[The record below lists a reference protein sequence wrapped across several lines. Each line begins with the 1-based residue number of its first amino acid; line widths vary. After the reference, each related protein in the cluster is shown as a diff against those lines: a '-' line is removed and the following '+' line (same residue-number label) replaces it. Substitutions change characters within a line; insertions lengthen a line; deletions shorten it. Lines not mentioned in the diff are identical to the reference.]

1 MNPLVKKIGS
11 IPIKI
16 VNTVAGGNAIDKLK
30 ETKNPLLR
38 RAVSTLSPDSKI
50 MKRMVERYGTPAQRQ
65 AFAKERVK
73 THLARAATI
82 TGGGTLLLRERRKQ
96 RQGPYYATY

>member
-1 MNPLVKKIGS
+1 MKQLVKKIGK

-30 ETKNPLLR
+30 ETHNPLLN
-38 RAVSTLSPDSKI
+38 RALGKISPDSKI
-50 MKRMVERYGTPAQRQ
+50 MKRMVERYGTPEQRH

-73 THLARAATI
+73 THMARAATVA
-82 TGGGTLLLRERRKQ
+82 GGAVALHRERKKK
-96 RQGPYYATY
+96 QGPYYASY

>member
-1 MNPLVKKIGS
+1 MNPLVKKIGK

-16 VNTVAGGNAIDKLK
+16 VNTVAGGNAVDKLK
-30 ETKNPLLR
+30 AHHNPLLN
-38 RAVSTLSPDSKI
+38 RALGKISPDSKI
-50 MKRMVERYGTPAQRQ
+50 MKRMVERYGTPEQRH

-73 THLARAATI
+73 THLARAATVV
-82 TGGGTLLLRERRKQ
+82 GGAAALQHERGKK

>member
-1 MNPLVKKIGS
+1 MKQLVKKIGK

-30 ETKNPLLR
+30 ETHNPLLN
-38 RAVSTLSPDSKI
+38 RALGKISPDSKI
-50 MKRMVERYGTPAQRQ
+50 MKRMVERYGTPEQRQ

-73 THLARAATI
+73 THMARAATVV
-82 TGGGTLLLRERRKQ
+82 GGAAVLHHERKKK
-96 RQGPYYATY
+96 QGPYYASY

>member
-1 MNPLVKKIGS
+1 MNPLFKKIGQ

-30 ETKNPLLR
+30 ETHNPLRR
-38 RAVSTLSPDSKI
+38 RAVTTLSPDSKI

-73 THLARAATI
+73 THMARAATVV
-82 TGGGTLLLRERRKQ
+82 GGAATLHHERKKK
-96 RQGPYYATY
+96 QGPYYASY

>member
-1 MNPLVKKIGS
+1 MNTLAKKIGA

-16 VNTVAGGNAIDKLK
+16 VNTAAGGNAIDKLK
-30 ETKNPLLR
+30 ETHNPLLR
-38 RAVSTLSPDSKI
+38 RAVANLSADSKI
-50 MKRMVERYGTPAQRQ
+50 MKRMVKRYGTPAQRQ

-82 TGGGTLLLRERRKQ
+82 TGGGALLLSERRKQ
-96 RQGPYYATY
+96 RQGPYYVTY

>member
-1 MNPLVKKIGS
+1 MNPLFKKIGQ

-30 ETKNPLLR
+30 ETHNPLLH
-38 RAVSTLSPDSKI
+38 RAVNQLSADSKI
-50 MKRMVERYGTPAQRQ
+50 MKRMVKRYGTPAQRQ

-82 TGGGTLLLRERRKQ
+82 AGGSAALLRERKKQ

>member
-1 MNPLVKKIGS
+1 MNPLVKRIGE
-11 IPIKI
+11 IPIKF

-30 ETKNPLLR
+30 EHHNPILR
-38 RAVSTLSPDSKI
+38 RALGKVSPDSKI

-73 THLARAATI
+73 THVARAATI
-82 TGGGTLLLRERRKQ
+82 AGGSAIMLHERNKQ
-96 RQGPYYATY
+96 RKGPYYAY

>member
-1 MNPLVKKIGS
+1 MNPLVKKLGA

-30 ETKNPLLR
+30 ETPNPLLR
-38 RAVSTLSPDSKI
+38 RALGQYSADSKI
-50 MKRMVERYGTPAQRQ
+50 MKRMVERYGTPEQRQ

-73 THLARAATI
+73 THLARAATL
-82 TGGGTLLLRERRKQ
+82 TGGGIVLHRARKKQ
-96 RQGPYYATY
+96 RSPYVPY

>member
-1 MNPLVKKIGS
+1 MNSLAKKIGS

-16 VNTVAGGNAIDKLK
+16 VNTVAGGNAIDALK
-30 ETKNPLLR
+30 DHSNPLLR
-38 RAVSTLSPDSKI
+38 RAVNSLSADSKI
-50 MKRMVERYGTPAQRQ
+50 MKRMVKRYGTPAQRQ

-82 TGGGTLLLRERRKQ
+82 TGGAATLLHERKKQ
-96 RQGPYYATY
+96 RQGNYYVSY

>member
-30 ETKNPLLR
+30 ETPNPLLR
-38 RAVSTLSPDSKI
+38 RAVNTLSADSKI
-50 MKRMVERYGTPAQRQ
+50 MKRMVERYGTPAQRH

-82 TGGGTLLLRERRKQ
+82 AGGGIALHHERRKQ
-96 RQGPYYATY
+96 RQGHYYVTY

>member
-1 MNPLVKKIGS
+1 MNSLVKKIGS
-11 IPIKI
+11 IPIKV

-30 ETKNPLLR
+30 ETNNPLLR
-38 RAVSTLSPDSKI
+38 RAVGTLSADSKI
-50 MKRMVERYGTPAQRQ
+50 MKRMVKRYGTSAQRQ

-82 TGGGTLLLRERRKQ
+82 TGGSAVLLRERRKQ
-96 RQGPYYATY
+96 RQGHYYVTY